1 MDTRRPYNGYVF
13 RAVRSSRSLD
23 NRVHDWRQIAQRH
36 RLGQRSEMVASTA
49 LERHYRVKELVA
61 LWGFSRTE
69 SWYVQLSALLQ
80 KLKFKKQESVS

>member
-1 MDTRRPYNGYVF
+1 
-13 RAVRSSRSLD
+13 
-23 NRVHDWRQIAQRH
+23 
-36 RLGQRSEMVASTA
+36 MVASTA